1 LDNPKTLADFYQHA
15 INVLFA
21 FVIISSFDIATVL
34 FVPFD
39 NLWDYKNFER
49 ASALIFVYF
58 FIITGWIGYFKS
70 IRHKEHTETK
80 LGITRF
86 AIDLFILYLYYYLV
100 TLIRNNTYSDIFN
113 WGLPIIFGLYMLWDI
128 LKWFEYR
135 QDPEEERTGR
145 INRALI
151 TAILLGGVLIQSF
164 IHYYIITIIPPLF
177 FGKIVIWELVFIIT
191 SIIMVFLYRR
201 RKWLVIE
208 KTG

>member
-1 LDNPKTLADFYQHA
+1 
-15 INVLFA
+15 
-21 FVIISSFDIATVL
+21 
-34 FVPFD
+34 
-39 NLWDYKNFER
+39 
-49 ASALIFVYF
+49 
-58 FIITGWIGYFKS
+58 
-70 IRHKEHTETK
+70 
-80 LGITRF
+80 
-86 AIDLFILYLYYYLV
+86 
-100 TLIRNNTYSDIFN
+100 
-113 WGLPIIFGLYMLWDI
+113 MLWDI